1 MILQYTTLY
10 NTPLHYTIPQNAQ
23 VQQAGAGAA
32 PGRPGR
38 ELPHVRPAQ
47 RTGSVCIVY
56 VCTYSVYV
64 YDMHGV
70 GIHSTIYRTIL
81 SIVV

>member
-1 MILQYTTLY
+1 MHHTEIYDTT
-10 NTPLHYTIPQNAQ
+10 LHYTTPQNAQ
-23 VQQAGAGAA
+23 VQQAGSGAA

-38 ELPHVRPAQ
+38 KLPHVRPAQ

-64 YDMHGV
+64 YDMHDV
-70 GIHSTIYRTIL
+70 CIHSTIYSTIT
-81 SIVV
+81 